1 MLHHGRNIQKLIFD
15 SPTTPHFISEM
26 EMMAASAMKN
36 EEPPDLIQDLLKGFD
51 LQEKEE
57 LFLNFLCDEAINL
70 HYVYEFRYV

>member
-1 MLHHGRNIQKLIFD
+1 
-15 SPTTPHFISEM
+15 
-26 EMMAASAMKN
+26 MMAASAMKN
-36 EEPPDLIQDLLKGFD
+36 EEPPDLIQDLLKSFD